1 MSLALNGVYD
11 VKSDKKAL
19 QVEKLKAYAL
29 KKKGAKT
36 KEEKKNALDIDIL
49 EDILSDAK
57 PGGSLDVIRNPLKEK
72 YKDDEYK
79 REYFKALVEETRLL
93 QVLESGELEAL
104 AQERSE
110 NIASYLLQE
119 DKLDF
124 SRIHR
129 KEITTIDEPKNSD
142 VRMKLNVDVQ

>member
-1 MSLALNGVYD
+1 M
-11 VKSDKKAL
+11 
-19 QVEKLKAYAL
+19 
-29 KKKGAKT
+29 
-36 KEEKKNALDIDIL
+36 
-49 EDILSDAK
+49 
-57 PGGSLDVIRNPLKEK
+57 DVIRNPLKEK